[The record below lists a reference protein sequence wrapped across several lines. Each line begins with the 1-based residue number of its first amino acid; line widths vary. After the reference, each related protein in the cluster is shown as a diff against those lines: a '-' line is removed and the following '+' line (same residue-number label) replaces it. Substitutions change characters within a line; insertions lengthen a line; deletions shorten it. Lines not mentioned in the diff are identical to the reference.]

1 MDEPKALAANLEI
14 DTARDDH
21 VEDVLDG
28 DVDLQGSLRGRL
40 SAEQTCWPSIKVGH
54 LILIV
59 VVKLLMVVAVSWYEL
74 VQKAT
79 HVPQSRRSLALT
91 KHTSFHQR

>member
-28 DVDLQGSLRGRL
+28 DVDLQGSLCGRL
-40 SAEQTCWPSIKVGH
+40 PAEQTRWSRIQIGH
-54 LILIV
+54 LILGLV
-59 VVKLLMVVAVSWYEL
+59 MKLPTVVAVSC
-74 VQKAT
+74 
-79 HVPQSRRSLALT
+79 HRPI
-91 KHTSFHQR
+91 